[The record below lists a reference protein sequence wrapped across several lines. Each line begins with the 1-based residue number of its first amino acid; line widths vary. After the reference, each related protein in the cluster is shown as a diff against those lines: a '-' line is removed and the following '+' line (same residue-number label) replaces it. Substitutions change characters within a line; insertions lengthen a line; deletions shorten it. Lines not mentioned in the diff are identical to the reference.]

1 MKVRHRITIWVAG
14 AGLLTSLVF
23 SLVVFL
29 KMREQPLRMMDAQL
43 KAAAAATVEQLVRVQ
58 RPAGGGRAKMILI
71 PTAHYWIKVYDKGP
85 HPVYRSDLA
94 GIVNLPLYRD
104 RGDGPYTVSTHIPK
118 QRIYLHQDDDDEVT
132 FRVRVF
138 RENIAGAN
146 FLVQIARPVEELEE
160 NGFNLLGAIGIG
172 LVISTILLICLAYLL
187 AGRIVGAIAEIN
199 RLARDINENTLDKR
213 IPLGESR
220 DEVHELG
227 ACLNQMFDRLQFSF
241 TRQKQFLADASHEL
255 KSPLAMLRLFFEEV
269 QGCLDLPENFRR
281 RLDGLGN
288 NVLRMDR
295 LVRRLLEL
303 SALEIKGSLAMAPFD
318 IADMA
323 RSLSEDFAPLL
334 ERESIRLETE
344 MPGQLTMRGDQE
356 MIRRALI
363 NIFDNAVK
371 YTERAGNVRFSV
383 SEKSGRAHLAL
394 CNTGPGISGE
404 DLPRVFDQFYR
415 ADKSRSARSGGA
427 GLGLALVKQIVRLH
441 HGTVSIDSAPGAWT
455 RVDILL
461 PLYAGDSQTYHR
473 N

>member
-1 MKVRHRITIWVAG
+1 MKVRHRITLWVAG
-14 AGLLTSLVF
+14 AGLVTSLVF

-29 KMREQPLRMMDAQL
+29 KMRQQPLRMLDAQL
-43 KAAAAATVEQLVRVQ
+43 KAAAAATAEQLARVQ
-58 RPAGGGRAKMILI
+58 RPAAGRQVILVS
-71 PTAHYWIKVYDKGP
+71 TAHYWIRVYGSGP
-85 HPVYRSDLA
+85 RPVYRSDLSE
-94 GIVNLPLYRD
+94 IVNLPLYRD
-104 RGDGPYTVSTHIPK
+104 RGDSPYTVSTHIPK
-118 QRIYLHQDDDDEVT
+118 RRIYLHQDDDDEVT

-138 RENIAGAN
+138 RETIAGKR
-146 FLVQIARPVEELEE
+146 FLVQIARPVEALEE
-160 NGFNLLGAIGIG
+160 SGFSLLGAIGIG
-172 LVISTILLICLAYLL
+172 LAVSTLLLVCLAYLL

-269 QGCLDLPENFRR
+269 QERLDLPENMRR

-303 SALEIKGSLAMAPFD
+303 SALEIKGTLAMAPFD

-334 ERESIRLETE
+334 ERESIGLETE
-344 MPGQLTMRGDQE
+344 FPGRLTLRGDQD

-363 NIFDNAVK
+363 NLFDNAVK
-371 YTERAGNVRFSV
+371 YTGKEGRVSFSV
-383 SEKSGRAHLAL
+383 KEKSGRAHLAL
-394 CNTGPGISGE
+394 SNTGPGISGE
-404 DLPRVFDQFYR
+404 DLPRVFDQFFR
-415 ADKSRSARSGGA
+415 ADKSRSAKSGGA
-427 GLGLALVKQIVRLH
+427 GLGLAIVKQIVRLH
-441 HGTVSIDSAPGAWT
+441 HGTVSIDSSPGSWT

-461 PLYAGDSQTYHR
+461 PLCAGDFQTYHR